1 MGMLESSY
9 LNTKPGVPVLLP
21 GLEPALEQG
30 ALPSLLLQGLMPIF
44 TLPGDKMFQ
53 STGVQQGRH
62 RPPVIHAY
70 GGAKVGMAQALR
82 SIAVEGWVPL
92 AWPWLVPKAKSRC
105 GLIWDCVQ

>member
-1 MGMLESSY
+1 MWKGGKEEAGQQEWRAFITGQTSALGHAMGMLESSY

-21 GLEPALEQG
+21 GLEPAMNL
-30 ALPSLLLQGLMPIF
+30 LLLQGLIPIF

-70 GGAKVGMAQALR
+70 GGW
-82 SIAVEGWVPL
+82 E
-92 AWPWLVPKAKSRC
+92 WPRP
-105 GLIWDCVQ
+105 